1 MQCYKLFTNRQN
13 VESTSKLRSCSVV
26 SNKDDALK
34 EVVSAIRLNPKKISI
49 EKSSIE
55 VHTLYIKM
63 GGIES
68 NGHVFMFRLKQD
80 MKDEIMFLISPGTA
94 TNIMLTDKAESILK
108 FEKDNDEDNSFAQIN
123 FVAKKIVSKTKS

>member
-1 MQCYKLFTNRQN
+1 
-13 VESTSKLRSCSVV
+13 
-26 SNKDDALK
+26 
-34 EVVSAIRLNPKKISI
+34 
-49 EKSSIE
+49 
-55 VHTLYIKM
+55 M